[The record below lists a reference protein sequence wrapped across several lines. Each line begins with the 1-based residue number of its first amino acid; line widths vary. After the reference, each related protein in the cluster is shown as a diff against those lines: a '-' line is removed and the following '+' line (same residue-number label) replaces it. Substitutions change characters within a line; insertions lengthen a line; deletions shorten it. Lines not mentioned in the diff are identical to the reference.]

1 MPPSE
6 KHTLHPR
13 NQHRVPYDFAD
24 LVACHPALGKH
35 IVQTPRG
42 ETSIDFADATAVRE
56 LNAALL
62 SRFYHVDRWE
72 IPDGYLCPPVPSRA
86 DYIHNVA
93 DLLAA
98 DNVGHI
104 PRGRSVR
111 MLDIGVGANA
121 IYSILARTIYGWS
134 CVGSEIDAS
143 ALENARRIFQLNPSL
158 EGGFEGRLQLRPEA
172 VLDDL
177 VFADERFD
185 LCVCNPPFHSSAA
198 EARAGTQ
205 RKWRN
210 LGRPQT
216 GEDLNFSGRHH
227 ELWCQGG
234 EQAFIRAMIRQ
245 SRPLAEH
252 CLWFSSLVSRRENLR
267 IIEAELDRQQAET
280 VRIIEML
287 QGQKTSRI
295 VTWTFL
301 PAARRQAWARHTWS
315 A

>member
-6 KHTLHPR
+6 KHTLHSR

-24 LVACHPALGKH
+24 LVTCHPALARH

-42 ETSIDFADATAVRE
+42 ESSIDFADATAVRE

-62 SRFYHVDRWE
+62 RRFYQVDHWK
-72 IPDGYLCPPVPSRA
+72 IPEGYLCPPVPSRA

-93 DLLAA
+93 DLLAG
-98 DNVGHI
+98 DNGGHI
-104 PRGRSVR
+104 PSGRRVR

-134 CVGSEIDAS
+134 CVGSEIDS
-143 ALENARRIFQLNPSL
+143 TALENARNIFRLNPCL
-158 EGGFEGRLQLRPEA
+158 EGGFEGRLQSRPDA
-172 VLDDL
+172 ILDDL
-177 VFADERFD
+177 VFADESFD
-185 LCVCNPPFHSSAA
+185 LCVCNPPFHASAA
-198 EARAGTQ
+198 EAHAGTQ
-205 RKWRN
+205 RKWHN
-210 LGRPQT
+210 LGRPGT

-245 SRPLAEH
+245 SRSLAQH
-252 CLWFSSLVSRRENLR
+252 CLWFSSLVSRRETLR
-267 IIEAELDRQQAET
+267 TIQTELDRQQACT
-280 VRIIEML
+280 VRIIDML

-295 VTWTFL
+295 VAWSFL
-301 PAARRQAWARHTWS
+301 PDHQRQEWAHHYWAS
-315 A
+315 